1 MPNTRL
7 VVPELAAVDV
17 RGITRSAFLLRS
29 ALAAGA
35 IYGGAAVTPFVRQ
48 AIAQEAEG
56 ESGDV
61 DILNFAYTLEV
72 LEQAFYEMA
81 LTEVKGLSG
90 DLKELTT
97 ELRDNETEHVSVL
110 TTMIRNLGGEP
121 VPDPEVDFGDAFASV
136 EKYLALAQTFEDT
149 GVSAYNGAAPQIKD
163 KKLLAAAGTIVQIE
177 GRHAALIRFKRGVEI
192 APRAFD
198 DALERGEVLRAVDPF
213 IV

>member
-1 MPNTRL
+1 MPNTKL
-7 VVPELAAVDV
+7 VLPELAAVEV
-17 RGITRSAFLLRS
+17 RGLTRSAFMLRS

-35 IYGGAAVTPFVRQ
+35 IYGGAAVTPLVRQ
-48 AIAQEAEG
+48 VIAQEAEG

-72 LEQAFYEMA
+72 LEAAFYEQA
-81 LTEVKGLSG
+81 LTEVRGLSG

-121 VPDPEVDFGDAFASV
+121 VPDPEVDFGDAFASQ
-136 EKYLALAQTFEDT
+136 EKYLTLAQTFEDT

-163 KKLLAAAGTIVQIE
+163 KKLLAAAGTIAQVE
-177 GRHAALIRFKRGVEI
+177 GRHAALIRLKRGAEI
-192 APRAFD
+192 APEAFD
-198 DALERGEVLRAVDPF
+198 EALERDEVLRAVDPY
-213 IV
+213 VV

>member
-1 MPNTRL
+1 MPNARL
-7 VVPELAAVDV
+7 RVPELATVEV
-17 RGITRSAFLLRS
+17 SGITRSAFMLRG

-35 IYGGAAVTPFVRQ
+35 IYGGSAVTPFVRQ

-72 LEQAFYEMA
+72 LEAAFYEKA
-81 LTEVKGLSG
+81 LTQVKGLSG
-90 DLKELTT
+90 DVKELTT

-121 VPDPEVDFGDAFASV
+121 VPDPEVDFGDAFASE

-177 GRHAALIRFKRGVEI
+177 GRHAALIRFKRGADI
-192 APRAFD
+192 APNAFD
-198 DALERGEVLRAVDPF
+198 ETLERDEVLRAVDPY
-213 IV
+213 VV